1 MATASSVNKSASGG
15 SDFQENVIRFLVD
28 NWSWFFL
35 ILLIAIITAINPVF
49 LTPRSISSMLV
60 SSTLILLMALG
71 QTYVIITAGIDLSI
85 GWTVGLASVICA
97 TVMRDVGA
105 AGGAPALAIT
115 LGVLAG
121 LGAAIVPG
129 MVNGVLIAGL
139 RIPPF
144 IATIGMF
151 GIVRGAAFLLTD
163 GKNVVGDI
171 PATVRDSLRAIGNG
185 SLLYRIPGF
194 GITWFNQP
202 AELTREQLRG
212 LERLLPYP
220 VLITAV
226 VVVILAFVLARTKF
240 GRHTYAIGD
249 NEEAARRAGINV
261 NRHLIYIYVL
271 ASFTAGI
278 AGVLHV
284 FRFTAGAPNSGEAAL
299 LDSVA
304 AVVIGGTSL
313 FGGEGRISGTVVGAL
328 IIGVLETGLTI
339 LAVPSL
345 WKFIVVGLIII
356 VAVLVNNVQERLEA
370 RRVKRE
376 EHAHEG

>member
-1 MATASSVNKSASGG
+1 MATATAEKGQQQGTPIGEA
-15 SDFQENVIRFLVD
+15 ILRFLID
-28 NWSWFFL
+28 QWSWVFL

-60 SSTLILLMALG
+60 SSTLIMLMALG

-85 GWTVGLASVICA
+85 GWTVGLASVIAA
-97 TVMRDVGA
+97 TIMRDLGD
-105 AGGAPALAIT
+105 AGMTPAVAIT
-115 LGVLAG
+115 LGVLGG
-121 LGAAIVPG
+121 LAASAVPG
-129 MVNGVLIAGL
+129 VINGLLVANL

-163 GKNVVGDI
+163 GMNVVGDI
-171 PATVRDSLRAIGNG
+171 PANVRETLRSIGNG
-185 SLLYRIPGF
+185 SLLYRIPDI
-194 GITWFNQP
+194 GITFFNQP
-202 AELTREQLRG
+202 ADLSREQLRG

-226 VVVILAFVLARTKF
+226 VVLIFAFVLARTRF

-249 NEEAARRAGINV
+249 NEEASRRAGINV
-261 NRHLIYIYVL
+261 TRHLIYIYVL
-271 ASFTAGI
+271 ASLTAGI
-278 AGVLHV
+278 AGILHV

-313 FGGEGRISGTVVGAL
+313 FGGEGRVSGTVVGAL

-356 VAVLVNNVQERLEA
+356 VAVLVNQVQERLEA

-376 EHAHEG
+376 VHPNE

>member
-1 MATASSVNKSASGG
+1 MASVTAEKQKPTQPRANA
-15 SDFQENVIRFLVD
+15 QETLLRLLVQY
-28 NWSWFFL
+28 WSWVFLL
-35 ILLIAIITAINPVF
+35 ILIGIITAINPVF

-85 GWTVGLASVICA
+85 GWTVGLASVIAA
-97 TVMRDVGA
+97 TVMRDLGD
-105 AGGAPALAIT
+105 AGMGSGVAISF
-115 LGVLAG
+115 GVIAG
-121 LGAAIVPG
+121 LLVSIVPG
-129 MVNGVLIAGL
+129 VINGLLVARL

-171 PATVRDSLRAIGNG
+171 PSVVRESLRAVGNG

-202 AELTREQLRG
+202 ADLTREQLRG

-220 VLITAV
+220 VVITAV
-226 VVVILAFVLARTKF
+226 VVLVFAFVLARTKF

-249 NEEAARRAGINV
+249 NAEASRRAGINV
-261 NRHLIYIYVL
+261 DRHLMWIYVL
-271 ASFTAGI
+271 ASFTAGV

-313 FGGEGRISGTVVGAL
+313 FGGEGKIMGTVVGAL

-339 LAVPSL
+339 LNVPSL
-345 WKFIVVGLIII
+345 WKFIVVGMIII
-356 VAVLVNNVQERLEA
+356 IAVLVNQLQEWLEA
-370 RRVKRE
+370 RQVKRE
-376 EHAHEG
+376 AH

>member
-1 MATASSVNKSASGG
+1 MATATAKNKPSQRTPVGEALL
-15 SDFQENVIRFLVD
+15 RFLID
-28 NWSWFFL
+28 QWSWVFL

-85 GWTVGLASVICA
+85 GWTVGLASVIAA
-97 TVMRDVGA
+97 TIMRDMGDAGA
-105 AGGAPALAIT
+105 APATAIT
-115 LGVLAG
+115 FGVIGGLAVSV
-121 LGAAIVPG
+121 VPG
-129 MVNGVLIAGL
+129 LINGLLIANL
-139 RIPPF
+139 RVPPF

-171 PATVRDSLRAIGNG
+171 PANVREALRAVGNG
-185 SLLYRIPGF
+185 SLLYRIPDI
-194 GITWFNQP
+194 GITFFNQP
-202 AELTREQLRG
+202 AELSREQLRG

-220 VLITAV
+220 VLITAIV
-226 VVVILAFVLARTKF
+226 VVVFAFILARTKF

-249 NEEAARRAGINV
+249 NEEASRRAGINV

-271 ASFTAGI
+271 ASLTAGV
-278 AGVLHV
+278 AGILHV

-339 LAVPSL
+339 LAVPAL

-356 VAVLVNNVQERLEA
+356 VAVLVNQVQERLEA
-370 RRVKRE
+370 RRVKQE
-376 EHAHEG
+376 EHPA

>member
-1 MATASSVNKSASGG
+1 MATASVEKPKRGG
-15 SDFQENVIRFLVD
+15 IPLSESITRFLVD
-28 NWSWFFL
+28 QWSWLFL
-35 ILLIAIITAINPVF
+35 ILLIAIIASINPVF
-49 LTPRSISSMLV
+49 LSPRSISSMLV
-60 SSTLILLMALG
+60 STTLILLMALG

-85 GWTVGLASVICA
+85 GWTVGLASVIAA
-97 TVMRDVGA
+97 TVMRDVGD
-105 AGGAPALAIT
+105 AGMAPAIAIS
-115 LGVLAG
+115 LGVVAG
-121 LGAAIVPG
+121 LIAAIIPG
-129 MVNGVLIAGL
+129 IINGLLVAEL

-171 PATVRDSLRAIGNG
+171 PANVRETLRMIGNG
-185 SLLYRIPGF
+185 SMLYRIPDI
-194 GITWFNQP
+194 GITWFSQP
-202 AELTREQLRG
+202 AELSREQLRG

-220 VLITAV
+220 VVITAV
-226 VVVILAFVLARTKF
+226 VAIVLAFVLARTKF

-249 NEEAARRAGINV
+249 NEEASRRAGINV
-261 NRHLIYIYVL
+261 NRHLLYIYVL
-271 ASFTAGI
+271 ASGTAGI
-278 AGVLHV
+278 AGILHV

-313 FGGEGRISGTVVGAL
+313 FGGEGRISGTIVGAL

-345 WKFIVVGLIII
+345 WKFIVVGVIII
-356 VAVLVNNVQERLEA
+356 IAVLVNKLQARLEA

-376 EHAHEG
+376 EHA

>member
-129 MVNGVLIAGL
+129 LVNGVLIAGL

-328 IIGVLETGLTI
+328 
-339 LAVPSL
+339 
-345 WKFIVVGLIII
+345 
-356 VAVLVNNVQERLEA
+356 
-370 RRVKRE
+370 
-376 EHAHEG
+376 